1 MRRAAALIAALCT
14 LPAQAQLFEAHSA
27 RPGAKMDIS
36 LREVERRPRSSVL
49 AIEVR
54 QVGSSVGSSFFIA
67 CSLRRL
73 AQARGGFRHIVKA
86 EETPARGQ
94 MLVGFLG
101 SASDPPGGADP
112 AFEALGPRAQIVELE
127 QFAPIC
133 DQMK

>member
-1 MRRAAALIAALCT
+1 MIRAAALLALGCA

-27 RPGAKMDIS
+27 RPGAKMDIT
-36 LREVERRPRSSVL
+36 LREVERRPRSSVV
-49 AIEVR
+49 AIEIR
-54 QVGSSVGSSFFIA
+54 QVGSSVGSSFFVL

-73 AQARGGFRHIVKA
+73 AQARGGFRHIVKV

-94 MLVGFLG
+94 MLVGFLR
-101 SASDPPGGADP
+101 SAGDPPGGADP
-112 AFEALGPRAQIVELE
+112 AFDALGARAQVVELE